1 MRVVSRWNRRK
12 KCHSHDNVCVCACY
26 KAAADANAASTLTKV
41 KTFRPLLHLPAY
53 HLHARSVCAI
63 FSIHERLQRL
73 LPARRCASAVLAMT
87 LCLYDPVSVSV
98 TSRSSIDIYIQF
110 ILHQHAARRID
121 GSGWFSARRLSSIY
135 LTLCYI
141 KTQESTKLYFFLEL
155 CPKLWTQKISLQYVD
170 HQNVSSAS
178 SSRKVDARA

>member
-26 KAAADANAASTLTKV
+26 KAAAAADANAASTLTKV

-63 FSIHERLQRL
+63 FSIHERLWRL

-87 LCLYDPVSVSV
+87 LCLCLSQVGLLLTFIYSLFYISMQPGGSTDRAGFRHEGFL
-98 TSRSSIDIYIQF
+98 RS
-110 ILHQHAARRID
+110 ILHCVI
-121 GSGWFSARRLSSIY
+121 
-135 LTLCYI
+135 
-141 KTQESTKLYFFLEL
+141 
-155 CPKLWTQKISLQYVD
+155 
-170 HQNVSSAS
+170 
-178 SSRKVDARA
+178 